1 LIIATTRPGGL
12 FTVRA
17 RLSATISLAALFAAA
32 VPAAALSVHP
42 AQLNGTKAAANGP
55 LGVARN
61 AAPVILTG
69 AQIPQWAQGAAAG
82 VAKPYPA
89 GTNKSTNQIGDN
101 ARTAHNGTIQVPPT
115 NPAVKS
121 VNPSDVAAYSWVNG
135 AWKEIRV
142 QVDERFPYFLANGR
156 SSFSF
161 YSGTDEELTYAWGG
175 DGAHTTGEESWKKMF
190 GDCRSRFAATTDEVN
205 QAKAAGFLSFGPQ
218 ETASSYLTSMAD
230 PQPLF
235 DTDDEIAFQA
245 GDAGG
250 QAPTGQAAPA
260 GASNGEMV
268 TITDPLDPSTVRF
281 VYLFSKSGGSSYT
294 AADGYVQMSRTANSE
309 EWIDRYSYAHGADDA
324 IGISNTTYGPNLPG
338 TVCRTAAGND
348 GGITAP
354 DGSVRASTDRNP
366 RDGFVVDTPT
376 YEVRTNGRWL
386 VNTLRVAKVVPDS
399 TGDPYGPNVIARW
412 KGRAFQQSPD
422 SSVSLVGFE
431 DEQVN
436 WEMNS
441 ALLGWRVGPVRG
453 IREIWGADSGTNV
466 TKTETYYRDADTYAY
481 HVRVHPIPADGLYTD
496 WSYRP
501 GIATKYYNLKNQN
514 GVAIDGQPD
523 NSIGEID
530 QVPVTGQDV
539 EVNSCDPTFAVCSAM
554 NNPEEIAGDGFGL
567 VYEFELTGATAAAGN
582 AAAVPYYRDDACF
595 DDGTGDAPAPRPWPG
610 EASTD
615 SRVTAGY
622 LAYWQKY
629 WDNHREWQRFPR
641 PAAFADL
648 KCQPALAVN
657 GDPMANGSVPPWQ
670 IMPFSGAIGEHGVHF
685 FFTQDSDNTFAP
697 KNTDEVDGQQWRFE
711 VPMAT
716 PTNVLVPYGAN
727 VTAKLVAVAAP
738 LGA

>member
-1 LIIATTRPGGL
+1 M
-12 FTVRA
+12 RA
-17 RLSATISLAALFAAA
+17 RLSATLSVTALLAAA
-32 VPAAALSVHP
+32 VPAAALSTH
-42 AQLNGTKAAANGP
+42 AAHSGTAKAAASGP
-55 LGVARN
+55 LGVARD
-61 AAPVILTG
+61 AAPVVLTG
-69 AQIPQWAQGAAAG
+69 AQIPQWAQGAAFG
-82 VAKPYPA
+82 VGQTYPA

-101 ARTAHNGTIQVPPT
+101 VRTAHNGTIEVPPV

-121 VNPSDVAAYSWVNG
+121 IDPSTVAAYSWVNG
-135 AWKEIRV
+135 AWKEIPV
-142 QVDERFPYFLANGR
+142 QVDQKFPYFLANGR

-175 DGAHTTGEESWKKMF
+175 DGTHTVGEESWKKMF
-190 GDCRSRFAATTDEVN
+190 GQCRSRFADSVDEVN
-205 QAKAAGFLSFGPQ
+205 AAKAAGFLSFGPQ
-218 ETASSYLTSMAD
+218 ETAQSYLSSMQD

-245 GDAGG
+245 GDAGAM
-250 QAPTGQAAPA
+250 APTGQTPS
-260 GASNGEMV
+260 GASNGQMV
-268 TITDPLDPSTVRF
+268 TITDPLDPSTVRY
-281 VYLFSKSGGSSYT
+281 VYLFTKAGGSSFT
-294 AADGYVQMSRTANSE
+294 ASNGYVHMQRTANSE
-309 EWIDRYSYAHGADDA
+309 EWIDRYSFADDA
-324 IGISNTTYGPNLPG
+324 YDAIGKSNTTYGPNLPG
-338 TVCRTAAGND
+338 TVCRTAAGNAA
-348 GGITAP
+348 GLTTP
-354 DGSVRASTDRNP
+354 DGTARTSTDRNP
-366 RDGFVVDTPT
+366 RDGFVIDTPT

-386 VNTLRVAKVVPDS
+386 VNTLRVAKANGDG

-412 KGRAFQQSPD
+412 KGRAFQQSPN
-422 SSVSLVGFE
+422 SSISVVGFE

-481 HVRVHPIPADGLYTD
+481 HVRVHPIPPDGLYTD

-501 GIATKYYNLKNQN
+501 GVATTYYNLKNQS

-523 NSIGEID
+523 NSVGEID
-530 QVPVTGQDV
+530 QVPVTGQDA
-539 EVNSCDPTFAVCSAM
+539 EVNSCDPTFAICSALD
-554 NNPEEIAGDGFGL
+554 NPEEVAGKGFGL

-582 AAAVPYYRDDACF
+582 ASVVPYYRDDACF

-610 EASTD
+610 EKTND
-615 SRVTAGY
+615 PKDQRVHNGY
-622 LAYWQKY
+622 VAYWQKY

-641 PAAFADL
+641 PASYTDL

-657 GDPMANGSVPPWQ
+657 GDPTANPATPPWQ
-670 IMPFSGAIGEHGVHF
+670 IMPFSGAIAEHGVHF
-685 FFTQDSDNTFAP
+685 FFTQDSDNTFSP
-697 KNTDEVDGQQWRFE
+697 KNTDEIDGQQWRFE

-727 VTAKLVAVAAP
+727 VSAKLVAVAAP